1 MLIQP
6 SSSGAERNATAF
18 SALTRG
24 TAGWMGAASGG
35 CGICGCTTG
44 AAGWTMEVSKAG
56 AGAGSSGWGA
66 SLAKKSAAAVT
77 TGSATMGGGVGL
89 GAGRS
94 GSCPKVPPGPT
105 ISGSMGSLPPSER
118 AVWSGPRSTS
128 KAARGRATL
137 TRTGVM
143 GGVAGSGWAGAAGA
157 ASVSAASAS
166 ISCVTLCPQRSTPDI
181 QSGTPRC
188 SPAGSSSSS
197 SGSSSVSSYSSSI
210 SRSACRMAARS
221 ARRAALCSA
230 KAEPRARRPPVTA
243 HSQTQTSAGV
253 ISKMY
258 RLPHNKSTIIMR
270 FAAGRPHSK
279 SSTPPSTKPIAPPE
293 SHALTPLA

>member
-1 MLIQP
+1 MNWFFTAFVVVAGFSMAAATSELMSFSSIGSAVMLIQP

-24 TAGWMGAASGG
+24 IAGWMGAASG
-35 CGICGCTTG
+35 CAGICGCTTG
-44 AAGWTMEVSKAG
+44 AAGWTMGVSKAG
-56 AGAGSSGWGA
+56 AGSSGCGT

-128 KAARGRATL
+128 KAARGWATL

-143 GGVAGSGWAGAAGA
+143 GGAAGSG
-157 ASVSAASAS
+157 
-166 ISCVTLCPQRSTPDI
+166 
-181 QSGTPRC
+181 
-188 SPAGSSSSS
+188 
-197 SGSSSVSSYSSSI
+197 
-210 SRSACRMAARS
+210 
-221 ARRAALCSA
+221 
-230 KAEPRARRPPVTA
+230 
-243 HSQTQTSAGV
+243 
-253 ISKMY
+253 
-258 RLPHNKSTIIMR
+258 
-270 FAAGRPHSK
+270 
-279 SSTPPSTKPIAPPE
+279 
-293 SHALTPLA
+293 